1 MPARCIVHLQRSVIC
16 IIIALKGQ
24 TAGVASTGTLRTGQS
39 CSNQTLVE
47 VIAELKTVYS
57 GLSEDAL
64 LTSYL
69 DGKTQNQNESLNG
82 MIWAQVPKEVFVGAY
97 VLHLGV
103 FNAVSHFSI
112 GSQAAFLS
120 INH

>member
-1 MPARCIVHLQRSVIC
+1 MHYYCPEGADSWCSFNKD
-16 IIIALKGQ
+16 IANKTKLLKPDPG
-24 TAGVASTGTLRTGQS
+24 LP
-39 CSNQTLVE
+39 VE
-47 VIAELKTVYS
+47 VIVELKTIYS
-57 GLSEDAL
+57 RLSEDAL
-64 LTSYL
+64 LTRYL
-69 DGKTQNQNESLNG
+69 DGNTQNQNESLNG

-103 FNAVSHFSI
+103 FNAVSHFNI